1 MPLHNAVYGTAVRAA
16 EEDVFAWRTLFET
29 APRLLEFSLSSGL
42 AGGEKKEGE
51 EPHWG
56 T

>member
-1 MPLHNAVYGTAVRAA
+1 MHAT
-16 EEDVFAWRTLFET
+16 EEDVFAWRTLFK
-29 APRLLEFSLSSGL
+29 AVLHALESSLSSGL

-51 EPHWG
+51 ELNGG